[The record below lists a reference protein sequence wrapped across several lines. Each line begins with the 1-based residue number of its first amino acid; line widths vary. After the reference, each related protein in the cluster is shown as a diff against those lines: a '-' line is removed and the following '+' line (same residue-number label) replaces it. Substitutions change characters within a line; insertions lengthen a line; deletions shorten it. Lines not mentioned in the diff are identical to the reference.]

1 MRAVNAISS
10 CSAEQAANLAP
21 FSLAHG
27 IDDTMARIIAV
38 ANQKGG
44 VGKTTTAVNLAAALA
59 AAKRRVLLVD
69 FDPQGNAT
77 MASGVDKR
85 VAKPNGCEVLLDEA
99 PIEQAIVKTE
109 SHFDLLPGNG
119 DLTAAELKLMD
130 AIARESR
137 LKEQLAK
144 VADRYDII
152 LIDCPPS
159 LHLLTLNALTA
170 ANGLLIPVQCEYF
183 ALEGLSSLLD
193 TVKAV
198 RQRLNPA
205 LEIEGLLR
213 TMYDVRNNLGN
224 EVSAQLIHHFGDK
237 VLRSIIP
244 RNVRLAEAPSH
255 GQPIHLY
262 DRSSRGAIAYI
273 GLAGEMIR
281 RERGHVAAAAAA
293 QDHAAEAA
301 EAALHDDATQVGL
314 ADETLDDIVD
324 IHQE

>member
-1 MRAVNAISS
+1 
-10 CSAEQAANLAP
+10 
-21 FSLAHG
+21 
-27 IDDTMARIIAV
+27 MARIIAV

-59 AAKRRVLLVD
+59 AAKRKVLLVD
-69 FDPQGNAT
+69 LDPQGNAT

-85 VAKPNGCEVLLDEA
+85 QIKLSGCEVLLEEVEIGA
-99 PIEQAIVKTE
+99 AIVSTDA
-109 SHFDLLPGNG
+109 HYDLLPGNG

-130 AIARESR
+130 ALAREHR
-137 LKEQLAK
+137 LKDVLAK
-144 VADRYDII
+144 VAANYQTI

-159 LHLLTLNALTA
+159 LNLLTLNALTA
-170 ANGLLIPVQCEYF
+170 ADGVLIPVQCEYF

-198 RQRLNPA
+198 RHRLNPK

-224 EVSAQLIHHFGDK
+224 EVSAQLTQHFGDK

-273 GLAGEMIR
+273 GLAGEIIR
-281 RERGHVAAAAAA
+281 RERGLRAATEPVAAVRELDSPAHGE
-293 QDHAAEAA
+293 HAASLKAPAA
-301 EAALHDDATQVGL
+301 N
-314 ADETLDDIVD
+314 
-324 IHQE
+324 HQE

>member
-1 MRAVNAISS
+1 
-10 CSAEQAANLAP
+10 
-21 FSLAHG
+21 
-27 IDDTMARIIAV
+27 MARIIAV

-59 AAKRRVLLVD
+59 AAKRKVLLVD

-109 SHFDLLPGNG
+109 ANYDLLPGNG

-137 LKEQLAK
+137 LKDALAK
-144 VADRYDII
+144 VADHYDII

-159 LHLLTLNALTA
+159 LHLLTLNALAA

-198 RQRLNPA
+198 RQRLNPS

-224 EVSAQLIHHFGDK
+224 EVSAQLTTHFGDK

-281 RERGHVAAAAAA
+281 RERGHNA
-293 QDHAAEAA
+293 
-301 EAALHDDATQVGL
+301 ATQDQGNDVVTPVL
-314 ADETLDDIVD
+314 HADSDETLYDVVD
-324 IHQE
+324 VHQE

>member
-1 MRAVNAISS
+1 
-10 CSAEQAANLAP
+10 
-21 FSLAHG
+21 
-27 IDDTMARIIAV
+27 MARILAV

-44 VGKTTTAVNLAAALA
+44 VGKTTTSVNLAAALA
-59 AAKRRVLLVD
+59 AARRKVLLVD
-69 FDPQGNAT
+69 LDPQGNAT
-77 MASGVDKR
+77 MASGVDKHE
-85 VAKPNGCEVLLDEA
+85 AKPNGCEVLLGEVDIGTVLVRTEA
-99 PIEQAIVKTE
+99 GY
-109 SHFDLLPGNG
+109 DLLPGNG

-130 AIARESR
+130 GMAREHR

-144 VADRYDII
+144 VADNYHTI

-170 ANGLLIPVQCEYF
+170 ADGVLIPVHCEYF

-193 TVKAV
+193 TIKAV
-198 RQRLNPA
+198 RMRLNPE
-205 LEIEGLLR
+205 LEVEGLLR

-224 EVSAQLIHHFGDK
+224 EVSAQLTQHFGDK

-273 GLAGEMIR
+273 GLAGEVIR
-281 RERGHVAAAAAA
+281 RERGLAAGAASEPVPAA
-293 QDHAAEAA
+293 QDDGDDV
-301 EAALHDDATQVGL
+301 ALDSA
-314 ADETLDDIVD
+314 VD

>member
-1 MRAVNAISS
+1 
-10 CSAEQAANLAP
+10 
-21 FSLAHG
+21 
-27 IDDTMARIIAV
+27 MARIIAV

-59 AAKRRVLLVD
+59 AAKRKVLLVD
-69 FDPQGNAT
+69 LDPQGNAT
-77 MASGVDKR
+77 MASGVNKHE
-85 VAKPNGCEVLLDEA
+85 ATPNGCEVLLGEA
-99 PIEQAIVKTE
+99 PIEQVIVATE
-109 SHFDLLPGNG
+109 AHYDLLPGNG

-130 AIARESR
+130 ALARENR

-144 VADRYDII
+144 IAPKYDII
-152 LIDCPPS
+152 LVDCPPT
-159 LHLLTLNALTA
+159 LHLLTVNALTA
-170 ANGLLIPVQCEYF
+170 AHGLLIPVQCEYF

-198 RQRLNPA
+198 RQHLNPQ

-224 EVSAQLIHHFGDK
+224 EVSAQLTQHFGDK

-273 GLAGEMIR
+273 GLAGEIIR
-281 RERGHVAAAAAA
+281 RERGSQAAV
-293 QDHAAEAA
+293 
-301 EAALHDDATQVGL
+301 AALHAMHGNAPEESL
-314 ADETLDDIVD
+314 EASHLD
-324 IHQE
+324 QE